1 MSFIGKSV
9 QRIDAVSKVN
19 GSAKFI
25 DDYYFDGML
34 HARIFRAPVPRGR
47 IKNLDLSEAEKLP
60 GIKGIFTAK
69 DVPGKNIVPVVE
81 KDQPLLAD
89 EVFNFAG
96 EPIAIVVA
104 DDPDI
109 AEEGASLIKL
119 DYEELPSILTIED
132 SINKTVPNICSKPD
146 NVFSHYKIRKGDY
159 KKGFKS
165 SDISFE
171 EEYKTG
177 YQEHAYLETQGMIA
191 VPNPGKTITV
201 YGSMQCPFY
210 VQEGVSEITGYQL
223 SDVRIIHTTTG
234 GAFGGKED
242 VPSIIAGLASVPAI
256 ILNKPV
262 KMVFDRAEDIMTTS
276 KRHPAWIKFKTGFSK
291 AGKLLSIKVDFY
303 FNAGAYS
310 TLTPIVLWRGLVHAM
325 GPYIC
330 DNIHIDAYAVA
341 TNTVPCGAFRGFGT
355 PQVIFACETQMDIA
369 AEKLNIS
376 PIEIRERNILKVGD
390 STGTD
395 HGLDES
401 VGLEKSLYLAAD
413 GIDWK
418 NKFIPPSE
426 KTGSKRRG
434 VGISTLFYGVGL
446 GAKGGMLRRAGA
458 FIQVYRDGSV
468 NVAVGTTEMGQG
480 SNTVF
485 AQLTAEA
492 LGCSPDNVT
501 ILPIDTSRVP
511 DSGPTV
517 ASRSTVMTGNAIRNA
532 ADQIKHYLLLGAAEL
547 SGKPEEEIELIN
559 NRVLT
564 AGNELKISFIDVV
577 EHCFNQRYH
586 LTSQGW
592 FKAPSTSWDDET
604 GLGNAYFIYSFV
616 TNTAEVE
623 VDIETGE
630 VEVLNLVSA
639 EDFGQP
645 INPKMAEGQIEGG
658 VIQGMGYGIM
668 ENLYSEKGI
677 FINPGFSTYLI
688 PTTMDVPL
696 VKPIFV
702 NEGYSKGPHKDK
714 GLGECPL
721 MGVAP
726 AITNAIYNAT
736 GIRVREIP
744 ALPEL
749 IIKQKKE

>member
-132 SINKTVPNICSKPD
+132 SINKTVPNICSKLD

-325 GPYIC
+325 GPYAC
-330 DNIHIDAYAVA
+330 DNIHIDAFAVA
-341 TNTVPCGAFRGFGT
+341 TNTVPCGSFWGF
-355 PQVIFACETQMDIA
+355 
-369 AEKLNIS
+369 
-376 PIEIRERNILKVGD
+376 
-390 STGTD
+390 
-395 HGLDES
+395 
-401 VGLEKSLYLAAD
+401 
-413 GIDWK
+413 
-418 NKFIPPSE
+418 
-426 KTGSKRRG
+426 
-434 VGISTLFYGVGL
+434 
-446 GAKGGMLRRAGA
+446 
-458 FIQVYRDGSV
+458 
-468 NVAVGTTEMGQG
+468 
-480 SNTVF
+480 
-485 AQLTAEA
+485 
-492 LGCSPDNVT
+492 
-501 ILPIDTSRVP
+501 
-511 DSGPTV
+511 
-517 ASRSTVMTGNAIRNA
+517 
-532 ADQIKHYLLLGAAEL
+532 
-547 SGKPEEEIELIN
+547 
-559 NRVLT
+559 
-564 AGNELKISFIDVV
+564 
-577 EHCFNQRYH
+577 
-586 LTSQGW
+586 
-592 FKAPSTSWDDET
+592 
-604 GLGNAYFIYSFV
+604 
-616 TNTAEVE
+616 
-623 VDIETGE
+623 
-630 VEVLNLVSA
+630 
-639 EDFGQP
+639 
-645 INPKMAEGQIEGG
+645 
-658 VIQGMGYGIM
+658 
-668 ENLYSEKGI
+668 
-677 FINPGFSTYLI
+677 
-688 PTTMDVPL
+688 
-696 VKPIFV
+696 
-702 NEGYSKGPHKDK
+702 
-714 GLGECPL
+714 
-721 MGVAP
+721 
-726 AITNAIYNAT
+726 
-736 GIRVREIP
+736 
-744 ALPEL
+744 
-749 IIKQKKE
+749 

>member
-1 MSFIGKSV
+1 
-9 QRIDAVSKVN
+9 
-19 GSAKFI
+19 
-25 DDYYFDGML
+25 
-34 HARIFRAPVPRGR
+34 
-47 IKNLDLSEAEKLP
+47 
-60 GIKGIFTAK
+60 
-69 DVPGKNIVPVVE
+69 
-81 KDQPLLAD
+81 
-89 EVFNFAG
+89 
-96 EPIAIVVA
+96 
-104 DDPDI
+104 
-109 AEEGASLIKL
+109 
-119 DYEELPSILTIED
+119 
-132 SINKTVPNICSKPD
+132 
-146 NVFSHYKIRKGDY
+146 
-159 KKGFKS
+159 
-165 SDISFE
+165 
-171 EEYKTG
+171 
-177 YQEHAYLETQGMIA
+177 
-191 VPNPGKTITV
+191 
-201 YGSMQCPFY
+201 
-210 VQEGVSEITGYQL
+210 
-223 SDVRIIHTTTG
+223 
-234 GAFGGKED
+234 
-242 VPSIIAGLASVPAI
+242 
-256 ILNKPV
+256 
-262 KMVFDRAEDIMTTS
+262 
-276 KRHPAWIKFKTGFSK
+276 
-291 AGKLLSIKVDFY
+291 
-303 FNAGAYS
+303 
-310 TLTPIVLWRGLVHAM
+310 
-325 GPYIC
+325 
-330 DNIHIDAYAVA
+330 
-341 TNTVPCGAFRGFGT
+341 
-355 PQVIFACETQMDIA
+355 MDIA

-702 NEGYSKGPHKDK
+702 NEGYSKGPHKAQ

-749 IIKQKKE
+749 IIKQ